1 MSSKTVLLVSYL
13 SVINAVS
20 MITLPS
26 AQVDLIHEKLAAQ
39 KPYVMLSPN
48 DASLSSLP
56 LVDIEK
62 YHHGDV
68 KLENVDVEPQS
79 GARNLV
85 ELAESLNLTILVKAL
100 EETHLD
106 QIIDH
111 EGKFTL
117 FAPTDEAFGN
127 IPEWAGNIPL
137 KELLRFHVG
146 RGLIYSAN
154 ISNELLVRSLL
165 SKRDIRMNVYKGGD
179 LITANGSPITA
190 VNYTAHNGV
199 LHIIDRV
206 MVNIYERQGTII
218 KELKRLPTFKTL
230 SNLLK
235 VADLE
240 TALHD
245 EGPYTLFAPTDDAFS
260 KLPDDLIH
268 HLVHNPAMLRQFLLF
283 HVAAGTWYS
292 AGLEDGM
299 FLDALQNGK
308 LPIHLTDGDVIVGKD
323 SKVVQADITTSNGV
337 IHSIESVV
345 LPPTLKKNLM
355 KSMKKSSKKHL
366 IGADRD

>member
-1 MSSKTVLLVSYL
+1 MLVSYL

-111 EGKFTL
+111 EGISFLFSSVDLKLNVIFLCHSGKFTL

-165 SKRDIRMNVYKGGD
+165 SKRDIRMNVYKVG
-179 LITANGSPITA
+179 
-190 VNYTAHNGV
+190 
-199 LHIIDRV
+199 
-206 MVNIYERQGTII
+206 NI
-218 KELKRLPTFKTL
+218 LPL
-230 SNLLK
+230 LLK
-235 VADLE
+235 LNC
-240 TALHD
+240 
-245 EGPYTLFAPTDDAFS
+245 LFIA
-260 KLPDDLIH
+260 
-268 HLVHNPAMLRQFLLF
+268 
-283 HVAAGTWYS
+283 
-292 AGLEDGM
+292 
-299 FLDALQNGK
+299 
-308 LPIHLTDGDVIVGKD
+308 
-323 SKVVQADITTSNGV
+323 
-337 IHSIESVV
+337 
-345 LPPTLKKNLM
+345 
-355 KSMKKSSKKHL
+355 
-366 IGADRD
+366 